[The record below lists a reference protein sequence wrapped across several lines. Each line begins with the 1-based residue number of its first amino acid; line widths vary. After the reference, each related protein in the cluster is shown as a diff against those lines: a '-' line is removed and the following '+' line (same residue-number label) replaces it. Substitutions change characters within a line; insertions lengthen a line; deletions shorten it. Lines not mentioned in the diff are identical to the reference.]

1 MSLKLVKS
9 DTVVH
14 NFQIELTERQ
24 KLLIVESFAQFEPIV
39 QYSSKIFFDR
49 LAEVEPSLGKQF
61 CGETNVHSDKL
72 ATVLQIA
79 VISVRNLDA
88 LVPML
93 RLLGSEYRSYGARPE
108 YYEIFGDVLL
118 WTLRQGLGET
128 YTEEV
133 NEAWATLYGIIAEMM
148 MQSKPVE
155 KLQMSAGFGSTL

>member
-9 DTVVH
+9 DTVAPT
-14 NFQIELTERQ
+14 FQIELTERQ
-24 KLLIVESFAQFEPIV
+24 KMLIVESFTQFEPIV
-39 QYSSKIFFDR
+39 ESSAKVFFDR
-49 LAEVEPSLGKQF
+49 LAKVEPSLGAQF
-61 CGETNVHSDKL
+61 CGDSNVHSDKL
-72 ATVLQIA
+72 ATVMQIA

-118 WTLRQGLGET
+118 WTLRQGLGEA

-148 MQSKPVE
+148 MQSGVIRNQ
-155 KLQMSAGFGSTL
+155 QMSASLL

>member
-1 MSLKLVKS
+1 LSLKLVKS

-49 LAEVEPSLGKQF
+49 LAEVEPSLGAQF
-61 CGETNVHSDKL
+61 CSETNVHSDKL

-118 WTLRQGLGET
+118 WTLQQGLGDT

-155 KLQMSAGFGSTL
+155 KLQMSAGLGIIL

>member
-9 DTVVH
+9 DTVVPT
-14 NFQIELTERQ
+14 FQIELTERQ
-24 KLLIVESFAQFEPIV
+24 KLLIVESFGQFEPIV

-49 LAEVEPSLGKQF
+49 LAEVEPRLGKQF
-61 CGETNVHSDKL
+61 CGESNVHSDKL

-79 VISVRNLDA
+79 VISVRNLDS

-118 WTLRQGLGET
+118 WTLRQGLGAA
-128 YTEEV
+128 YTEEID
-133 NEAWATLYGIIAEMM
+133 EAWATLYGIIAEMM

-155 KLQMSAGFGSTL
+155 NLQMSAGFSSTL

>member
-9 DTVVH
+9 ETVIPI
-14 NFQIELTERQ
+14 FQIELTERQ
-24 KLLIVESFAQFEPIV
+24 KMLIVESFGQFEPIV
-39 QYSSKIFFDR
+39 EDSSKVFFDR
-49 LAEVEPSLGKQF
+49 LAEVDPRLGAQF
-61 CGETNVHSDKL
+61 CSETNVHSDKL

-118 WTLRQGLGET
+118 WTLSQGLGKA

-148 MQSKPVE
+148 MQSGAARQPVA
-155 KLQMSAGFGSTL
+155 STGF

>member
-1 MSLKLVKS
+1 LSLKLVKS
-9 DTVVH
+9 EPVVAT
-14 NFQIELTERQ
+14 FQIELTERQ
-24 KLLIVESFAQFEPIV
+24 KMLIVESFAQFEPIV

-49 LAEVEPSLGKQF
+49 LTEIEPSLGAQF
-61 CGETNVHSDKL
+61 SGATNVHSDKL

-118 WTLRQGLGET
+118 WTLRQGLREA

-148 MQSKPVE
+148 MQSD
-155 KLQMSAGFGSTL
+155 SAGKPEVLTGFGCAQ

>member
-1 MSLKLVKS
+1 LSLKLVKS
-9 DTVVH
+9 DTVVPA
-14 NFQIELTERQ
+14 FQIELTERQ
-24 KLLIVESFAQFEPIV
+24 KVLIVESFAQFEPIV

-49 LAEVEPSLGKQF
+49 LAKVEPSLGAQF
-61 CGETNVHSDKL
+61 SGDTNVHSDKL

-93 RLLGSEYRSYGARPE
+93 RLLGSEYRSYGAQPE

-118 WTLRQGLGET
+118 WTLRQGLDEA

-148 MQSKPVE
+148 MQSGAAGNQ
-155 KLQMSAGFGSTL
+155 QMSATFGRAQ

>member
-9 DTVVH
+9 DTVVPT
-14 NFQIELTERQ
+14 FQIELTERQ
-24 KLLIVESFAQFEPIV
+24 KTLIVESFTQFEPIV
-39 QYSSKIFFDR
+39 EYSAKVFFDR
-49 LAEVEPSLGKQF
+49 LAEVDPGLGAQLS
-61 CGETNVHSDKL
+61 GDSNVHSDKL

-108 YYEIFGDVLL
+108 YYETFGDVLL
-118 WTLRQGLGET
+118 WTLEQGLGEA
-128 YTEEV
+128 YTEEI

-148 MQSKPVE
+148 MHSGRVE
-155 KLQMSAGFGSTL
+155 KPEAATGFGHAL